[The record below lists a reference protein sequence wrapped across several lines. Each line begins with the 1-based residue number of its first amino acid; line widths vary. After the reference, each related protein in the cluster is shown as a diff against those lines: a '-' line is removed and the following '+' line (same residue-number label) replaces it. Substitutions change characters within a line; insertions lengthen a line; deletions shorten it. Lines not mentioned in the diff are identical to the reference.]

1 MLSRILCTW
10 VAVGMVGC
18 IQIGSSPQPAAVT
31 GAGEVAFEL
40 AGKGGA
46 AIVVPVRINDTGPYS
61 FIVDTGATVTCVDQP
76 LIEELKLPR
85 PPGVVGYGATVGQ
98 SGTVGVH
105 RIDTL
110 QVGDATASGL
120 TACALDLSGMK
131 AVGLDAQGL
140 LGLNFLK
147 SFIVTFDFTR
157 NVMTLQAPRTRA
169 RR

>member
-1 MLSRILCTW
+1 MLSRILCAW

-76 LIEELKLPR
+76 LIEELKLPS
-85 PPGVVGYGATVGQ
+85 PAGVIGYGATVGQ
-98 SGTVGVH
+98 SGSVGVH

-110 QVGDATASGL
+110 QVGEVTASEVIV
-120 TACALDLSGMK
+120 CALDLSGMK
-131 AVGLDAQGL
+131 SVGLEAQGL
-140 LGLNFLK
+140 LGLNFLR

-157 NVMTLQAPRTRA
+157 NVMTFETPPSD
-169 RR
+169 

>member
-1 MLSRILCTW
+1 MLMRILC
-10 VAVGMVGC
+10 VAVVTGAVGC
-18 IQIGSSPQPAAVT
+18 IQVGSSPQPAAVT

-46 AIVVPVRINDTGPYS
+46 AIVVPVRINDSGPYR

-76 LIEELKLPR
+76 LVDELQLPR

-98 SGTVGVH
+98 SGAVGVH

-110 QVGDATASGL
+110 QVGDATANGL

-131 AVGLDAQGL
+131 SVGLDAQGL

-147 SFIVTFDFTR
+147 SFVVTFDFTR
-157 NVMTLQAPRTRA
+157 NVMTLDTPPGG
-169 RR
+169 